1 MWLFLFL
8 YFHYKEI
15 IMMNTV
21 LCEKR
26 IVVQFLKIKKAEN
39 GKNQRILKLLISWL
53 FFTFKIKK
61 CHKKERFAKQ
71 K

>member
-1 MWLFLFL
+1 MWQFLFL

-26 IVVQFLKIKKAEN
+26 IVEQFLKIKKAEN
-39 GKNQRILKLLISWL
+39 GKNQRILKLLIFIVDEKWL
-53 FFTFKIKK
+53 FLHLK
-61 CHKKERFAKQ
+61 
-71 K
+71 